1 MPPKKHEEVQP
12 AAEPGALDKVL
23 IAYEAAKSAVRQAQS
38 ALADV
43 ALCVRDAIR
52 EDRARRKEVDDVRAG
67 LAKLQAIRV

>member
-1 MPPKKHEEVQP
+1 MPTKKHEQVQP
-12 AAEPGALDKVL
+12 EAEPGALDKVL
-23 IAYEAAKSAVRQAQS
+23 VAYEAAKSAVRQAQS

-43 ALCVRDAIR
+43 AMCVRYAIR